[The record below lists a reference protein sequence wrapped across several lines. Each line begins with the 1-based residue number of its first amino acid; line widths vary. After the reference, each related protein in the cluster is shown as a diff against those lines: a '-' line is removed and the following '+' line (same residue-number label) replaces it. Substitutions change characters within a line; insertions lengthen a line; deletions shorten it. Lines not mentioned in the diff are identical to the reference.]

1 MFGSGPA
8 CGSSPPAAEPLV
20 TSTESRLHER
30 ARQLQ
35 FATIAWNS
43 VEVFVTVGLGVAAN
57 SLALVAFGMDSLI
70 EVFASLVVVWH
81 LGTFGSVP
89 SEERTARALRLVAI
103 AFGALAISLLVGS
116 ARGLWTGSEADS
128 SIVGIAYLAATAIV
142 MFTLARWKRRVSV
155 ALDVAPLVS
164 EASVTFLDGL
174 LASGI
179 LVALALNTA
188 FGWWWA
194 DPIAAAAVGVL
205 ALHEAVTGWP
215 RAATIESG

>member
-1 MFGSGPA
+1 M
-8 CGSSPPAAEPLV
+8 SSTA
-20 TSTESRLHER
+20 SRLHDR
-30 ARQLQ
+30 ARHLQ

-43 VEVFVTVGLGVAAN
+43 AEVFVTVGLGVAAN
-57 SLALVAFGMDSLI
+57 SLALVAFGLDSLI
-70 EVFASLVVVWH
+70 EVFASLVVIWH
-81 LGTFGSVP
+81 LGAFGSVP
-89 SEERTARALRLVAI
+89 SDARTTRALRLVAI
-103 AFGALAISLLVGS
+103 AFGVLSVSLFAGS

-142 MFTLARWKRRVSV
+142 MFTLARWKRRAGV
-155 ALDVAPLVS
+155 ALDVAPLIS

-205 ALHEAVTGWP
+205 AAREAVTGWP
-215 RAATIESG
+215 RARPAEAG

>member
-1 MFGSGPA
+1 M
-8 CGSSPPAAEPLV
+8 
-20 TSTESRLHER
+20 TSTASRLHER
-30 ARQLQ
+30 ARHLQ

-43 VEVFVTVGLGVAAN
+43 VEVFVTIGLGIAAN

-116 ARGLWTGSEADS
+116 ARGLVTGTEADS
-128 SIVGIAYLAATAIV
+128 SIAGIAYLGTTAVV
-142 MFTLARWKRRVSV
+142 MFTLARWKRRVGV
-155 ALDVAPLVS
+155 ALEVAPLVA

-174 LASGI
+174 LAIGI

-205 ALHEAVTGWP
+205 AAREAVTGWP
-215 RAATIESG
+215 RARPAEAG

>member
-1 MFGSGPA
+1 MA
-8 CGSSPPAAEPLV
+8 
-20 TSTESRLHER
+20 STESRLHQR

-43 VEVFVTVGLGVAAN
+43 VEVFVTIGLGIAAN
-57 SLALVAFGMDSLI
+57 SLALVAFGLDSLI

-81 LGTFGSVP
+81 LGAFGSVP
-89 SEERTARALRLVAI
+89 SEARTVRALRLVAL
-103 AFGALAISLLVGS
+103 AFGALGISLLVGS
-116 ARGLWTGSEADS
+116 TRGLVTGTEADS
-128 SIVGIAYLAATAIV
+128 SIVGIAYLGATSVV
-142 MFTLARWKRRVSV
+142 MFTLARWKRRVGV

-174 LASGI
+174 LAGGI
-179 LVALALNTA
+179 LVALTLNTA

-194 DPIAAAAVGVL
+194 DPIAAAVIGML

-215 RAATIESG
+215 RAATMEAR

>member
-1 MFGSGPA
+1 MA
-8 CGSSPPAAEPLV
+8 
-20 TSTESRLHER
+20 STQSRLHQR

-43 VEVFVTVGLGVAAN
+43 VEVFVTIGLGIAAN
-57 SLALVAFGMDSLI
+57 SLALVAFGLDSLI

-81 LGTFGSVP
+81 LGAFGSVP
-89 SEERTARALRLVAI
+89 SEARTVRALRLVAL
-103 AFGALAISLLVGS
+103 AFGALGISLLVGS
-116 ARGLWTGSEADS
+116 TRGLVTGTEADS
-128 SIVGIAYLAATAIV
+128 SIVGIAYLGATSVV
-142 MFTLARWKRRVSV
+142 MFTLARWKRRVGV

-174 LASGI
+174 LAGGI
-179 LVALALNTA
+179 LVALTLNTA

-194 DPIAAAAVGVL
+194 DPIAAAVIGML

-215 RAATIESG
+215 RAATMEAR